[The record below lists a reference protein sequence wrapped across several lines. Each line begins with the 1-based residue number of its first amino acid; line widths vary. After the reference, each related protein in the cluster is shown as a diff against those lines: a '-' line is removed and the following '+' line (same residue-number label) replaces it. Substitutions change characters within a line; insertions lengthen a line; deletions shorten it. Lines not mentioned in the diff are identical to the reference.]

1 MKYALAALAIVAA
14 AAALWFR
21 PPAQSPAAPAPVAVM
36 LPSPVA
42 RPAATAAAH
51 ITVYVAGEVAD
62 PGVYAFAPG
71 DRAVAAL
78 RRAGG
83 PKPDADLVA
92 VNLAAPLE
100 DGEEVAV
107 PKIGEPGVGR
117 GRGVRS
123 SRAHT
128 ASAGRGRRGHRSRKT
143 SPAPARAA
151 IDLNAADAEQLA
163 QLPGVG
169 PDLAERIVAFRAVS
183 GPFTSLDEL
192 GDVNGISER
201 LQAELGPYLFVSAPS
216 R

>member
-1 MKYALAALAIVAA
+1 MKYALAALAVVVA

-21 PPAQSPAAPAPVAVM
+21 PPAQASTAPAPVAVG
-36 LPSPVA
+36 LPAPVP
-42 RPAATAAAH
+42 RPAPTAAAR

-62 PGVYAFAPG
+62 PGVYVFAPG

-100 DGEEVAV
+100 DGEEVAI

-117 GRGVRS
+117 GRGARPP
-123 SRAHT
+123 RAHG
-128 ASAGRGRRGHRSRKT
+128 APAAHRRRGHRARKS
-143 SPAPARAA
+143 SPALPIAA
-151 IDLNAADAEQLA
+151 IDLNTADAEELA
-163 QLPGVG
+163 RLPGVG

-183 GPFTSLDEL
+183 GPFASLDEL
-192 GDVNGISER
+192 GDVNGMSER
-201 LQAELGPYLFVSAPS
+201 LQAQLDPYLFVGPAPK
-216 R
+216 